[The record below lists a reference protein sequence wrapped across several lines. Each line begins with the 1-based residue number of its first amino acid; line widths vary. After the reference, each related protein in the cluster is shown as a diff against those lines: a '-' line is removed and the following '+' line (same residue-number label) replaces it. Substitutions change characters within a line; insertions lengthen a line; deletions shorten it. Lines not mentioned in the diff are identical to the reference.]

1 MSEFIVLGL
10 IPGTQIQITFL
21 LWLLVV
27 LTISIFAGAHIVQR
41 SRMFRNALV
50 TLVLLALSRRTP
62 DSEALWSTL

>member
-27 LTISIFAGAHIVQR
+27 SAIAIFGSAHIVQR
-41 SRMFRNALV
+41 SRAFRNALV
-50 TLVLLALSRRTP
+50 TLCLLAMSRKTP
-62 DSEALWSTL
+62 DAEALWTTL

>member
-1 MSEFIVLGL
+1 MSEFIVLGI

-27 LTISIFAGAHIVQR
+27 VVASVVIGAHIMQR

-50 TLVLLALSRRTP
+50 TLVLLALVRKSP
-62 DSEALWSTL
+62 DSEALWATL